1 MQCLKNATPCRTAES
16 HGLGA
21 TLVFPCWRGSTGE
34 GTAYPSTQHQ
44 NGSCGCS
51 GGRWTASIGPGWPSN
66 RYARIQY
73 RRTSSKVLEPR
84 PRQASPSRSFLALL
98 PCLPPGPQLAV
109 RWWSCVWTRLTSE
122 CGRQKARLLSCLQHA
137 LGRQTESTATQS
149 HLHLHIHSSRV
160 ASQPS
165 SPRPLQLGTN
175 ESETVPTTHHPL
187 AVPTRC
193 LLHLVEPWPLF
204 PQRFETNRSTAH
216 LAVIVQL
223 SGDRYLP
230 PPGPWR
236 HASLNGGPES
246 TAPPVY
252 RTPLPG
258 EYLVARHPRRICP
271 VTEHSLHFLVCVV
284 SIDIPPFPAALLL
297 GGNDNDTN

>member
-1 MQCLKNATPCRTAES
+1 VHEQQSTRAPAQAGFPKS
-16 HGLGA
+16 FVLGP
-21 TLVFPCWRGSTGE
+21 T
-34 GTAYPSTQHQ
+34 
-44 NGSCGCS
+44 
-51 GGRWTASIGPGWPSN
+51 
-66 RYARIQY
+66 
-73 RRTSSKVLEPR
+73 
-84 PRQASPSRSFLALL
+84 

-165 SPRPLQLGTN
+165 FPRPLQLGTN

-187 AVPTRC
+187 AVPTRCC

-236 HASLNGGPES
+236 HACLNGGPES

-258 EYLVARHPRRICP
+258 EYLVASHPRRICP
-271 VTEHSLHFLVCVV
+271 VTELVALPCLCRQHRHP
-284 SIDIPPFPAALLL
+284 SFPGCLAT
-297 GGNDNDTN
+297 GRE